1 MCSAGLATAR
11 RTKRSRGPRASA
23 SGQACGE
30 PNGEAQFLGYRF
42 DPKREIR
49 DGEAGEELGG
59 PHTAHGA
66 VVRSRRDAM
75 LDKARTARLARV
87 GAGHSGVPVEIRA
100 GVRGAAPT

>member
-23 SGQACGE
+23 SGQACEGE

-49 DGEAGEELGG
+49 DGEAG
-59 PHTAHGA
+59 
-66 VVRSRRDAM
+66 D
-75 LDKARTARLARV
+75 
-87 GAGHSGVPVEIRA
+87 
-100 GVRGAAPT
+100 